1 MISKLDKNTDRLAR
15 HARVRKKIGGTAE
28 RPRFDVYRSNMHIY
42 VQVIDDVAGK
52 TLAAASTVEKEIG
65 KMVEGKSKTEA
76 AKIVGA
82 EAAKRAIAAG
92 ITEVVFDRGGYIYT
106 GCGRRKRSRPE
117 ILGRLLWQKETK
129 SSIKTEAR
137 SARTIP
143 RTDSLPLTA

>member
-65 KMVEGKSKTEA
+65 EMVEGKSKTEA

-106 GCGRRKRSRPE
+106 GRVAAVADGAR
-117 ILGRLLWQKETK
+117 
-129 SSIKTEAR
+129 EAG
-137 SARTIP
+137 
-143 RTDSLPLTA
+143 LKF